1 LNHRAL
7 HMTEAEFQ
15 QLVAAWIAR
24 TDAEALGGEMLTA
37 FRELC
42 REQTATHSSA
52 EWRSLFADAA
62 ALPVIN
68 VKIARCLAPF
78 VEKHES
84 GFS

>member
-1 LNHRAL
+1 
-7 HMTEAEFQ
+7 MTEAEFQ

-24 TDAEALGGEMLTA
+24 TDAEALDGETLTA

-42 REQTATHSSA
+42 REQAATHSSA

-62 ALPVIN
+62 ALPVISGRM
-68 VKIARCLAPF
+68 ARCLAPF

-84 GFS
+84 RFS